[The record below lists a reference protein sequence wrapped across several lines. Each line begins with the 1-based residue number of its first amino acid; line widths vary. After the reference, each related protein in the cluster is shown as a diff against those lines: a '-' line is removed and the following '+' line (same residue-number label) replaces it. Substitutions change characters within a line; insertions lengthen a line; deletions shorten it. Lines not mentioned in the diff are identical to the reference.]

1 MGHVL
6 EALRNVC
13 MQSPFTK
20 HVTEWPRGYAGDFS
34 VIDQICW
41 QRNHA
46 KPGTLA
52 FWVEQYSLGCGI
64 AQQHR
69 NKVSRQAGEILAC
82 AREKAA
88 QRNEARIAILAS
100 GSSPDLQLIQTEL
113 SELPVHFVLV
123 DSDPEAIKTAQERLP
138 AIKNKIEFV
147 CGSVLT
153 NIAGLGRRN
162 RFDLVVA
169 GGLFDY
175 LDDRAAT
182 FLIKTVCIRALADD
196 GRFFFTNIGPDNPFA
211 DWTQY
216 ITNWWL
222 IHRSESDVDNLVSKA
237 EVNSI
242 LLEYDRDLSGLTL
255 LVTIKRKVDISRCNV
270 KQ

>member
-1 MGHVL
+1 MGHAL

-88 QRNEARIAILAS
+88 QGNEARIAILAS

-113 SELPVHFVLV
+113 SELPVHLVLV
-123 DSDPEAIKTAQERLP
+123 DSDPEAIRTSRERLP
-138 AIKNKIEFV
+138 ALTKKIDFV

-153 NIAGLGRRN
+153 DIAGLSRN
-162 RFDLVVA
+162 NPFDLVVA

-175 LDDRAAT
+175 LNDRAAT
-182 FLIKTVCIRALADD
+182 FLIKTVYTRVLADE
-196 GRFFFTNIGPDNPFA
+196 GKFFFTNIGPDNPFA

-216 ITNWWL
+216 VTNWWL
-222 IHRSESDVDNLVSKA
+222 IHRSERDVDNLVAKT
-237 EVNSI
+237 EVHNI
-242 LLEYDRDLSGLTL
+242 LLEYERDLTGLTL
-255 LVTIKRKVDISRCNV
+255 LITIKRKAEIP
-270 KQ
+270 